1 MTDRDVT
8 VLWAVRSPCNLG
20 CRYCYFGTIEE
31 HRQAPP
37 DRAGALSHLA
47 RTDLDLDTILAFVAT
62 LPGSRVRRIFLAGG
76 EPLIWRHALTL
87 IEAITTAGV
96 QTVVCTNG
104 IPLNRPENVAAILDL
119 GVDAV
124 SVSLDSVDAGHN
136 DTYRPSRGTGLGF
149 ADVVAGIRALLR
161 ARGTRPN
168 PRVGIYSVITRRNID
183 AIVTVAGL
191 AAQLGCDYFVPQPIS
206 LAADHPLRPEL
217 SLTRADAAQLR
228 VAFGRLYADPSV
240 ALPAASYPDQFVTAA
255 SAAGP
260 GLVRGCF
267 GGRNLFFVEPDG
279 SVWDCPSALRIAATA
294 PDAYRTIAGRAAA
307 EVFAA
312 PVGGNDC
319 PLFSVDCVNMWP
331 LMGFGGLLRPA
342 SGVHS

>member
-31 HRQAPP
+31 HWQAPP
-37 DRAGALSHLA
+37 ERAGALSHLA

-62 LPGSRVRRIFLAGG
+62 LRRSRVRRICLAGG
-76 EPLIWRHALTL
+76 ELLIWRHALTL
-87 IEAITTAGV
+87 IEAITATGV

-104 IPLNRPENVAAILDL
+104 IPLSRPENVAAILGL

-149 ADVVAGIRALLR
+149 ADVVAGIQALLR
-161 ARGTRPN
+161 ARGTRSN

-183 AIVTVAGL
+183 AIVAVAGL

-206 LAADHPLRPEL
+206 LPADHPLHAEL
-217 SLTRADAAQLR
+217 SLTAAYAAQLR
-228 VAFGRLYADPSV
+228 AVLGRLYADPPV
-240 ALPAASYPDQFVTAA
+240 ALPAASYPDQFLTAI
-255 SAAGP
+255 SVAGRQRL
-260 GLVRGCF
+260 GLPSHVAHRGH
-267 GGRNLFFVEPDG
+267 RPV
-279 SVWDCPSALRIAATA
+279 
-294 PDAYRTIAGRAAA
+294 AYRTIAGHAASD
-307 EVFAA
+307 VFAA
-312 PVGGNDC
+312 PADSNNC

-331 LMGFGGLLRPA
+331 LMGFGDFLQTA
-342 SGVHS
+342 SGARP

>member
-31 HRQAPP
+31 HWQAPP
-37 DRAGALSHLA
+37 ERAGALSHLA

-62 LPGSRVRRIFLAGG
+62 LRRSRVRRIFLAGG
-76 EPLIWRHALTL
+76 ELLIWRHALTL
-87 IEAITTAGV
+87 IEAITATGV

-104 IPLNRPENVAAILDL
+104 IPLSRPENVAAILGL

-124 SVSLDSVDAGHN
+124 SVSLDSVGAGHN

-149 ADVVAGIRALLR
+149 ADVVAGIQALLR
-161 ARGTRPN
+161 ARGTRSN

-183 AIVTVAGL
+183 AIVAVAGL

-206 LAADHPLRPEL
+206 LPADHPLHAEL
-217 SLTRADAAQLR
+217 SLTAAYAAQLR
-228 VAFGRLYADPSV
+228 AVLGRLYADPPV
-240 ALPAASYPDQFVTAA
+240 ALPAASYPDQFLTAI
-255 SAAGP
+255 SVAGP

-267 GGRNLFFVEPDG
+267 AGRDLFFVEPDG
-279 SVWDCPSALRIAATA
+279 SVWDCPSTLRIAATA
-294 PDAYRTIAGRAAA
+294 PVAYRTIAGHAASD
-307 EVFAA
+307 VFAA
-312 PVGGNDC
+312 PADSNNC

-331 LMGFGGLLRPA
+331 LMGFGDFLQTA
-342 SGVHS
+342 SGARP